1 MFEAISQYY
10 QSMLKLMMALF
21 AQIFKTIKVIVNK
34 IIFLIKLGFSLFFIF
49 FKAIFYKEN
58 KINQNIEIG

>member
-1 MFEAISQYY
+1 MFEAISQYF

-21 AQIFKTIKVIVNK
+21 ARIFETIKMIVNK
-34 IIFLIKLGFSLFFIF
+34 IIFLIKLGFALFFIF

>member
-1 MFEAISQYY
+1 
-10 QSMLKLMMALF
+10 MLKLMMALF
-21 AQIFKTIKVIVNK
+21 ARIFTMIKMIVNK